1 MNRAARARHVV
12 RRRAES
18 EMNCSVVI
26 TRRQHRPNLDP
37 GSLVATTATSKTLYT
52 GLAFIHA
59 QGNGPEV
66 LVGEQGIPTNST
78 VISVPMVN
86 DSKVR
91 PDDMLAVLTCDEDNT
106 MIGLDFRIVSVGGA
120 GLYSSTRQLACIVWA
135 DSQRWERPQ

>member
-120 GLYSSTRQLACIVWA
+120 GLYSATRQLACIVWA